1 MILCVN
7 PNAALDKVLIGERLT
22 PGATMRI
29 EKVLDCIGGKSAD
42 AALVLKTLGAEHML
56 VSFMAGETGRYL
68 ESIFNSRGIQNHLVW
83 VAGETRT
90 AYVITERVNHRHTH
104 VTTRG
109 YNVTPADVD
118 IFMEQVCHFAVQ
130 ASWVIM
136 AGSLPAG
143 SKEIFYASVTEAAH
157 NSGAKVLLD
166 TFGAGLMAALP
177 ARPEVV
183 KMNRIEF
190 SETFAVTADSLDQ
203 LVFEV
208 RENLLKPYALSDVVI
223 TMEEDG
229 ILAVSETEA
238 WLACPPKLTPINAAG
253 AGDAASA
260 TIAYRLSLGDPWL
273 TALQWAGA
281 VSAAVVLTEGT
292 AEFDYTQAKLLFP
305 RVQVKRLS

>member
-1 MILCVN
+1 
-7 PNAALDKVLIGERLT
+7 
-22 PGATMRI
+22 
-29 EKVLDCIGGKSAD
+29 
-42 AALVLKTLGAEHML
+42 
-56 VSFMAGETGRYL
+56 
-68 ESIFNSRGIQNHLVW
+68 
-83 VAGETRT
+83 
-90 AYVITERVNHRHTH
+90 
-104 VTTRG
+104 
-109 YNVTPADVD
+109 
-118 IFMEQVCHFAVQ
+118 VQ